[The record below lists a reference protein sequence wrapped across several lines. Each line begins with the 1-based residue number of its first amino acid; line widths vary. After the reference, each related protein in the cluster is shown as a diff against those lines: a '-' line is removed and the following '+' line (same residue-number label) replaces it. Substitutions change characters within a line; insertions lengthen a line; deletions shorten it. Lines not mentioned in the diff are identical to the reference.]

1 MIAVLYNSRIMC
13 YLFRD
18 DGEVYRRHTSH
29 TTSGDDGE
37 NVATCS
43 SGISS
48 ETVMKT
54 RPPDLEINYQEDETH
69 QYSEVIAPATPP
81 PSRFQIKW
89 SAALHHER
97 SLQIRSK
104 QRVPRAVR
112 IYYRKQKKDIATL
125 KEARKLSSLGSEND
139 LKGLSERFEEE
150 VMGSKKMCS
159 PQCPS
164 YIQLSTGTAARL
176 TLSVNILLFF
186 LKLAATIQSG
196 SLAVLSSLIDS
207 ALDLFSGVVI
217 GISTYLIKRYD
228 RFHYPI
234 GRNRLEPVAII
245 ITAAVMGTAALQI
258 ITSAI
263 DDIASSSINP
273 NINIFSGIIIGFTI
287 ILKGSLYVLC
297 RQVNNPSVQALA
309 VDHRNDIASNIVTLV
324 FGLIGTYVFPVIDPI
339 GAILLSLY
347 IIFNWIV
354 VGYEQ
359 LKNLVGHT
367 ADRRF
372 LSKLTWIAANHDKR
386 IESVDT
392 IRAYTF
398 GVNYLVEVDIQLPP
412 DMALKEAH
420 DIGESLQQKL
430 ESLGEV
436 ERAFVHLDFETLHSP
451 SVEHK
456 LPH

>member
-1 MIAVLYNSRIMC
+1 M
-13 YLFRD
+13 
-18 DGEVYRRHTSH
+18 SH
-29 TTSGDDGE
+29 
-37 NVATCS
+37 S
-43 SGISS
+43 SSS
-48 ETVMKT
+48 KAAPRPN
-54 RPPDLEINYQEDETH
+54 RPPDLEINYQEPPTP
-69 QYSEVIAPATPP
+69 QYSEVIAPETPP
-81 PSRFQIKW
+81 RSRFQIKW
-89 SAALHHER
+89 SAALQHGISPVAETASR
-97 SLQIRSK
+97 R
-104 QRVPRAVR
+104 RVPRAVR
-112 IYYRKQKKDIATL
+112 IYYRRQKQDIQTL

-139 LKGLSERFEEE
+139 IKGLSDRFEEAL
-150 VMGSKKMCS
+150 GNKGKCT
-159 PQCPS
+159 PKCPS
-164 YIQLSTGTAARL
+164 CIHLSTGTAARL
-176 TLSVNILLFF
+176 TLSVNTLLLF

-207 ALDLFSGVVI
+207 ALDLFSGVII
-217 GISTYLIKRYD
+217 GISSYLIKRYD

-245 ITAAVMGTAALQI
+245 ITAAVMGTATLQI

-263 DDIASSSINP
+263 DNIANGSINP
-273 NINIFSGIIIGFTI
+273 NINIFSGVIIGITI
-287 ILKGSLYVLC
+287 ILKGSLYILC

-309 VDHRNDIASNIVTLV
+309 VDHRNDVIANLATLA
-324 FGLIGTYVFPVIDPI
+324 FGLIGTYVHPVVDPV
-339 GAILLSLY
+339 GAILLSFY

-372 LSKLTWIAANHDKR
+372 LSKLTWIAANHDHR

-398 GVNYLVEVDIQLPP
+398 GVNYLVEVDVQLPP
-412 DMALKEAH
+412 DMPLKEAH
-420 DIGESLQQKL
+420 DIGESLQQKV
-430 ESLGEV
+430 ESLDEV

-451 SVEHK
+451 STEHK

>member
-1 MIAVLYNSRIMC
+1 MTNIAMSPYCITI
-13 YLFRD
+13 LFRD
-18 DGEVYRRHTSH
+18 DGEVYRCHRNNTS
-29 TTSGDDGE
+29 SGNDRE

-43 SGISS
+43 GGLVKAQS
-48 ETVMKT
+48 
-54 RPPDLEINYQEDETH
+54 PNLEIEYQEAETH
-69 QYSEVIAPATPP
+69 QYSEIIAPAMPT

-89 SAALHHER
+89 SAALHHEM
-97 SLQIRSK
+97 SLQTRSR
-104 QRVPRAVR
+104 QRIPHAVR

-150 VMGSKKMCS
+150 VMGNKRMCS
-159 PQCPS
+159 LHCPS
-164 YIQLSTGTAARL
+164 YIQLSTGTAVRL
-176 TLSVNILLFF
+176 TLSINVLLFF

-217 GISTYLIKRYD
+217 GISSYLIKRYD

-245 ITAAVMGTAALQI
+245 ITAAVMGTAAIQI

-263 DDIASSSINP
+263 DDITSSSIDL

-287 ILKGSLYVLC
+287 ILKGCLYILY

-309 VDHRNDIASNIVTLV
+309 VDHRNDIASNIAILV

-347 IIFNWIV
+347 IIFNWIA

-372 LSKLTWIAANHDKR
+372 LSKLTWIAANHDQR

-398 GVNYLVEVDIQLPP
+398 GINYLVEIDVQLPP
-412 DMALKEAH
+412 TMALKEAH

-430 ESLGEV
+430 ESLEEV

-451 SVEHK
+451 SIEHK
-456 LPH
+456 LPQ

>member
-1 MIAVLYNSRIMC
+1 MYEHGVNRTFSGGSR
-13 YLFRD
+13 L
-18 DGEVYRRHTSH
+18 EA
-29 TTSGDDGE
+29 TT
-37 NVATCS
+37 NNATELV
-43 SGISS
+43 IRP
-48 ETVMKT
+48 
-54 RPPDLEINYQEDETH
+54 RPPDLEISYQETETR
-69 QYSEVIAPATPP
+69 QFSEVIAPATPP

-89 SAALHHER
+89 SGAIHHGK
-97 SLQIRSK
+97 QIHTLSRK
-104 QRVPRAVR
+104 RVPRAVR
-112 IYYRKQKKDIATL
+112 IYYRRQHKDIQTL
-125 KEARKLSSLGSEND
+125 REARKLSSLGSEND
-139 LKGLSERFEEE
+139 LRGLNERYEKEG
-150 VMGSKKMCS
+150 VGKKKKCP

-164 YIQLSTGTAARL
+164 CIQLSTGTAARL
-176 TLSVNILLFF
+176 TLSINILLFF

-196 SLAVLSSLIDS
+196 SLSVLSSLIDS

-217 GISTYLIKRYD
+217 GISSYLIKRYD

-245 ITAAVMGTAALQI
+245 ITAAVMGTATLQI

-263 DDIASSSINP
+263 DDIVTGAIDP
-273 NINIFSGIIIGFTI
+273 NINIFSGVIIGLTI
-287 ILKGSLYVLC
+287 ILKGGLYILC

-309 VDHRNDIASNIVTLV
+309 VDHRNDVASNIATLL
-324 FGLIGTYVFPVIDPI
+324 FGLIGTYVHPIVDPV
-339 GAILLSLY
+339 GAILLSFY

-372 LSKLTWIAANHDKR
+372 LSKLTWIAANHDRR

-398 GVNYLVEVDIQLPP
+398 GVNYLAEVDIQLPP

-430 ESLGEV
+430 ESLDEV

-451 SVEHK
+451 SMEHK
-456 LPH
+456 LPDNN

>member
-1 MIAVLYNSRIMC
+1 MCKQFSIGNVATGNSRI
-13 YLFRD
+13 
-18 DGEVYRRHTSH
+18 
-29 TTSGDDGE
+29 
-37 NVATCS
+37 
-43 SGISS
+43 SS
-48 ETVMKT
+48 ESVARN
-54 RPPDLEINYQEDETH
+54 RPSKLELEGSNQDDESC
-69 QYSEVIAPATPP
+69 QYSEVLAPATPP

-97 SLQIRSK
+97 SFPTHR
-104 QRVPRAVR
+104 QRLPRAVQ
-112 IYYRKQKKDIATL
+112 IYYRKQRKDIATL

-139 LKGLSERFEEE
+139 LKGLNERFEKE
-150 VMGSKKMCS
+150 VIGNNKKCS
-159 PQCPS
+159 ARCPS
-164 YIQLSTGTAARL
+164 CVQLSTGTAARL

-196 SLAVLSSLIDS
+196 SLSVLSSLVDS
-207 ALDLFSGVVI
+207 SLDLFSGVVI
-217 GISTYLIKRYD
+217 GISSYLIKQYD

-234 GRNRLEPVAII
+234 GRNRLEPVTII

-263 DDIASSSINP
+263 DDIANGSIDP
-273 NINIFSGIIIGFTI
+273 NINIFSGIIIGFSI
-287 ILKGSLYVLC
+287 ILKSCLYILC
-297 RQVNNPSVQALA
+297 QQVSNPSVKALA
-309 VDHRNDIASNIVTLV
+309 VDHRNDVASNIATLV
-324 FGLIGTYVFPVIDPI
+324 FGLVGTYALPLIDPI
-339 GAILLSLY
+339 GAILLSFY

-372 LSKLTWIAANHDKR
+372 LSKLTWIAANHDKQ

-430 ESLGEV
+430 ESLSEV
-436 ERAFVHLDFETLHSP
+436 ERAFVHLDFETLHSV

-456 LPH
+456 LPN

>member
-1 MIAVLYNSRIMC
+1 M
-13 YLFRD
+13 
-18 DGEVYRRHTSH
+18 
-29 TTSGDDGE
+29 
-37 NVATCS
+37 
-43 SGISS
+43 
-48 ETVMKT
+48 
-54 RPPDLEINYQEDETH
+54 TH

-89 SAALHHER
+89 SAALHHGR
-97 SLQIRSK
+97 S
-104 QRVPRAVR
+104 PRTNTRQKIPHAVR

-125 KEARKLSSLGSEND
+125 KEARKLSSLGSVGD
-139 LKGLSERFEEE
+139 LKGLSEKLEEE
-150 VMGSKKMCS
+150 IVEKKDCK
-159 PQCPS
+159 PQC
-164 YIQLSTGTAARL
+164 IQLSTGTAARL

-186 LKLAATIQSG
+186 MKLAATIQSG

-207 ALDLFSGVVI
+207 ALDLFSGVII
-217 GISTYLIKRYD
+217 GISSYLIKRYD

-263 DDIASSSINP
+263 DDIANQSVNP
-273 NINIFSGIIIGFTI
+273 NINIFSGIIIGLTV
-287 ILKGSLYVLC
+287 ILKGGLYLLC
-297 RQVNNPSVQALA
+297 RQVNNPSVRALA
-309 VDHRNDIASNIVTLV
+309 VDHRNDIVSNIATLI
-324 FGLIGTYVFPVIDPI
+324 FGLIGTYVHPVVDPV
-339 GAILLSLY
+339 GAILLSFY
-347 IIFNWIV
+347 IIFNWIM

-372 LSKLTWIAANHDKR
+372 LSKLTWIAANHDRR

-392 IRAYTF
+392 VRAYTF
-398 GVNYLVEVDIQLPP
+398 GVNYLVEVDVQLAP
-412 DMALKEAH
+412 DMPLKEAH

-430 ESLGEV
+430 ESLDEV

-451 SVEHK
+451 SIEHK
-456 LPH
+456 LPQ

>member
-1 MIAVLYNSRIMC
+1 MSDEPSGGNRLNAATSVNGDQIA
-13 YLFRD
+13 
-18 DGEVYRRHTSH
+18 TQP
-29 TTSGDDGE
+29 
-37 NVATCS
+37 
-43 SGISS
+43 
-48 ETVMKT
+48 VMKP
-54 RPPDLEINYQEDETH
+54 RPLDLEIDYQERETR

-81 PSRFQIKW
+81 QSRFQIKW
-89 SAALHHER
+89 SAAIHHGKSASVKSHSR
-97 SLQIRSK
+97 K
-104 QRVPRAVR
+104 RVPRAVR
-112 IYYRKQKKDIATL
+112 IYYRRQNKDIQTL
-125 KEARKLSSLGSEND
+125 REARKLSSLGSEND
-139 LKGLSERFEEE
+139 LKGLSEKFEEE
-150 VMGSKKMCS
+150 VGKKKKCV
-159 PQCPS
+159 PRCPTC
-164 YIQLSTGTAARL
+164 IQLSTGTAARL
-176 TLSVNILLFF
+176 TLSINILLFF

-217 GISTYLIKRYD
+217 GISSYLIKRYD

-245 ITAAVMGTAALQI
+245 ITAAVMGTATLQI

-263 DDIASSSINP
+263 DDIATGSVDP
-273 NINIFSGIIIGFTI
+273 NINIFSGVIIGITI
-287 ILKGSLYVLC
+287 LLKGSLYILC

-309 VDHRNDIASNIVTLV
+309 VDHRNDVASNVATLV
-324 FGLIGTYVFPVIDPI
+324 FGLIGTFVHPVVDPV
-339 GAILLSLY
+339 GAILLSFY

-412 DMALKEAH
+412 SMALMEAH

-430 ESLGEV
+430 ESLDEV
-436 ERAFVHLDFETLHSP
+436 ERAFVHLDFETIHSP
-451 SVEHK
+451 SIEHK
-456 LPH
+456 LPN

>member
-1 MIAVLYNSRIMC
+1 MIILIFLC
-13 YLFRD
+13 RD
-18 DGEVYRRHTSH
+18 DGEVYRHQASH
-29 TTSGDDGE
+29 SSSGDDGVS
-37 NVATCS
+37 VATI
-43 SGISS
+43 SGESA
-48 ETVMKT
+48 VKT
-54 RPPDLEINYQEDETH
+54 KRPNLQINYQEAETH
-69 QYSEVIAPATPP
+69 QFSEVIAPATPP
-81 PSRFQIKW
+81 PSTFQIKW

-97 SLQIRSK
+97 SLQTRSR
-104 QRVPRAVR
+104 QRIPRAVR
-112 IYYRKQKKDIATL
+112 IYYRKQKRDIATL

-150 VMGSKKMCS
+150 VMDNKKMCS
-159 PQCPS
+159 PQCPH
-164 YIQLSTGTAARL
+164 YIQLSTETAARL
-176 TLSVNILLFF
+176 TLSVNVLLFF
-186 LKLAATIQSG
+186 LKLAAAIQSG

-217 GISTYLIKRYD
+217 GISSYLIKRYD

-234 GRNRLEPVAII
+234 GRNRLEPVAIV
-245 ITAAVMGTAALQI
+245 ITASVMGTAALQI
-258 ITSAI
+258 VTSAI
-263 DDIASSSINP
+263 DDIASSTIDP

-287 ILKGSLYVLC
+287 ILKGCLYVLC

-309 VDHRNDIASNIVTLV
+309 VDHRNDVASNIATLV
-324 FGLIGTYVFPVIDPI
+324 FGLIGTYVFSIIDPI

-398 GVNYLVEVDIQLPP
+398 GVNFLVEVDIQLPP

-420 DIGESLQQKL
+420 DIGESLQQKV
-430 ESLGEV
+430 ESLDEV
-436 ERAFVHLDFETLHSP
+436 ERAFVHLDFETFHSP
-451 SVEHK
+451 SIEHK
-456 LPH
+456 LPEWL